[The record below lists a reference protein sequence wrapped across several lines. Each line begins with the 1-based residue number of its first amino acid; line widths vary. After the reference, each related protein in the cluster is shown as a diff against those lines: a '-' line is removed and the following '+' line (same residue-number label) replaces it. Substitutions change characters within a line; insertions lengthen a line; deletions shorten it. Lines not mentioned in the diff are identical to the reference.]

1 MKDFEVKTM
10 LDEGQYKAM
19 MQVIEAEGMTQAG
32 FVRHL
37 ILREIARSQDYVAQI
52 AAITERAKTGM
63 KPARNRPE
71 TARLAEGSD

>member
-19 MQVIEAEGMTQAG
+19 MQVIEASGMTQAG

-52 AAITERAKTGM
+52 AAITERAKTGL
-63 KPARNRPE
+63 KPPRNGADFPRSDG
-71 TARLAEGSD
+71 EGA